1 MAINKT
7 PVPDARLNV
16 KIRARFLDHLAET
29 ANVSASARAAGVASS
44 AVYAER
50 RRSPAFRDAWALAL
64 AEGYAS
70 AQQAPAHPIGSQV
83 LLMGSAAAL
92 TLSATNFVLGQTVFI
107 EAQGIGDAIPASHT
121 ATVQG
126 RAIMP
131 LPPVHGRAIRNS
143 DGSFKLE
150 WKRCSRLDLGWVDGV
165 DQALVEDQESY
176 RVAILA
182 NAVVLREWLVAANNL
197 HVSAGEMA
205 ATGMAQNALPIFHV
219 WHIGR
224 FAQSD
229 PLIFGVSQ
237 DFHN

>member
-1 MAINKT
+1 
-7 PVPDARLNV
+7 
-16 KIRARFLDHLAET
+16 
-29 ANVSASARAAGVASS
+29 
-44 AVYAER
+44 
-50 RRSPAFRDAWALAL
+50 
-64 AEGYAS
+64 
-70 AQQAPAHPIGSQV
+70 
-83 LLMGSAAAL
+83 
-92 TLSATNFVLGQTVFI
+92 
-107 EAQGIGDAIPASHT
+107 
-121 ATVQG
+121 
-126 RAIMP
+126 MP

-182 NAVVLREWLVAANNL
+182 NDVVLREWLVAANNL

-224 FAQSD
+224 FAQSE